1 MNSTLKPC
9 EADPIGMTFV
19 LHSARVASLI
29 VLCLLL
35 TSEDA
40 AVYYWEWEKGSVDAG
55 RPLDS
60 AGVILQARGQNSEV
74 LFLLTFFFVAFGGL
88 CASFSFW
95 IESFVSLD
103 LVGFL

>member
-60 AGVILQARGQNSEV
+60 AEVILHARGQNSEV
-74 LFLLTFFFVAFGGL
+74 LFLLTFFLWPLVASVPHFLSGL
-88 CASFSFW
+88 SLLSLW
-95 IESFVSLD
+95 IL
-103 LVGFL
+103 